1 MKRRLLLSL
10 CNMIVLCMSVTD
22 AAAQTPTCD
31 SAQYL
36 FVTPDA
42 YNVPYRIPAITTT
55 RKGTIIA
62 VADRRYCGADI
73 GYGRIDIVART
84 SRDNGRTWSPDT
96 VIQRGSGI
104 QGAHD
109 CGYGDAAIVADR
121 TSNRVLVMSVT
132 GNVAYIN
139 GTRESP
145 NRIARW
151 YSPDGGRSWTHADDV
166 TDAFYAM
173 LPNTRT
179 MFIGSGR
186 LMQSRLV
193 RKGKYF
199 RVYCSVLTRTAMPD
213 GRDVAANYVI
223 YTDDFGDTWAVLG
236 AADCDGNDSP
246 CIGGDEPKVE
256 ELPNGDVVL
265 SSRKHYGRYF
275 NIFHFNDLRHN
286 SEDGWWDTCVASHEI
301 DEGISVGANS
311 CNGEIYL
318 VDATENA
325 TGRKVKLM
333 LQSLP
338 SDDARAHVGIWYK
351 EIKANGWYSP
361 AAFAHKWKRGL
372 VVSQVGSAYS
382 TMTIQR
388 DGRIGFFYEEEPQW
402 YSMVYVPLTISQIT
416 NGEYK

>member
-1 MKRRLLLSL
+1 MLRNLSIIALALL
-10 CNMIVLCMSVTD
+10 CATTTP
-22 AAAQTPTCD
+22 AKAQTPTCD
-31 SAQYL
+31 SAQFL
-36 FVTPDA
+36 FVTPDK

-55 RKGTIIA
+55 KKGDIIA
-62 VADRRYCGADI
+62 VADRRYCGSDI
-73 GYGRIDIVART
+73 GFGKIDIVART

-104 QGAHD
+104 EGSDD

-121 TSNRVLVMSVT
+121 TSNRVLCMSVT
-132 GNVAYIN
+132 GNVVYIR
-139 GTRESP
+139 GTRANP

-151 YSPDGGRSWTHADDV
+151 YSPDGGKSWTAADDV

-173 LPNTRT
+173 LPHTRT

-193 RKGKYF
+193 RKGRYY

-213 GRDVAANYVI
+213 GQDVAANYVI
-223 YTDDFGDTWAVLG
+223 YTDDFGGTWNVLG
-236 AADCDGNDSP
+236 GSTFDGTDSP

-275 NIFHFNDLRHN
+275 NIFHFNDFRHDK
-286 SEDGWWDTCVASHEI
+286 EAGWWDTCVASHDI
-301 DEGISVGANS
+301 PEGISVGGNS

-318 VDATENA
+318 VDATETA
-325 TGRKVKLM
+325 TGRPVKLM

-338 SDDARAHVGIWYK
+338 FDDARARVGIWYK
-351 EIKANGWYSP
+351 EIKRNGWYSP
-361 AAFAHKWKRGL
+361 AAFAHQWTRGL
-372 VVSQVGSAYS
+372 QVTNLGSAYS
-382 TMTIQR
+382 TMTLQK

-402 YSMVYVPLTISQIT
+402 YTMVYVPLTIWQIT
-416 NGEYK
+416 EGRYK

>member
-1 MKRRLLLSL
+1 MRQLISLLAMLVVS
-10 CNMIVLCMSVTD
+10 T
-22 AAAQTPTCD
+22 AASAQTPTCD

-36 FVTPDA
+36 FITPDA

-55 RKGTIIA
+55 RKGALIA
-62 VADRRYCGADI
+62 VSDRRYCGSDI
-73 GYGRIDIVART
+73 GFGRIDIVART

-104 QGAHD
+104 EGSD
-109 CGYGDAAIVADR
+109 NCGYGDAAIVADR
-121 TSNRVLVMSVT
+121 TSNRILCMSVT
-132 GNVAYIN
+132 GNVVYIN
-139 GTRESP
+139 GTRAKP

-151 YSPDGGRSWTHADDV
+151 YSPNGGNSWTLADDV

-193 RKGKYF
+193 RKGKYY

-213 GRDVAANYVI
+213 GKDVAANYVI
-223 YTDDFGDTWAVLG
+223 YTDDFGATWSVLG
-236 AADCDGNDSP
+236 GTTLDGTDSP

-275 NIFHFNDLRHN
+275 NIFHFNNFRADKE
-286 SEDGWWDTCVASHEI
+286 SGWWDKCVASHDI
-301 DEGISVGANS
+301 NGGIKVGGNS

-318 VDATENA
+318 LDATETT
-325 TGRKVKLM
+325 TGRSVKLM

-338 SDDARAHVGIWYK
+338 FDDARAHVGIWYK

-361 AAFAHKWKRGL
+361 AAFAQQWTRGL
-372 VVSQVGSAYS
+372 TVSQTGSAYS
-382 TMTIQR
+382 TMSLQK
-388 DGRIGFFYEEEPQW
+388 DGRIAFFYEEEPQW
-402 YSMVYVPLTISQIT
+402 YCMVYVPLTISQIT
-416 NGEYK
+416 NGQYR

>member
-1 MKRRLLLSL
+1 MKTMFRTLL
-10 CNMIVLCMSVTD
+10 
-22 AAAQTPTCD
+22 AALVAATAMPSMAQTPTCD
-31 SAQYL
+31 SAQFL
-36 FVTPDA
+36 FVTPDK

-55 RKGTIIA
+55 RKGDIIA
-62 VADRRYCGADI
+62 VADRRYCGLDI

-96 VIQRGSGI
+96 VIQRGSGVE
-104 QGAHD
+104 GSDD

-121 TSNRVLVMSVT
+121 TSNRVLCMSVT
-132 GNVAYIN
+132 GNVIYFQ
-139 GTRESP
+139 GTREKP

-151 YSPDGGRSWTHADDV
+151 YSPNGGKSWTAADDV

-173 LPNTRT
+173 LPHTRT

-193 RKGKYF
+193 RKGRYY
-199 RVYCSVLTRTAMPD
+199 RVYCSVLTRTIMPD

-223 YTDDFGDTWAVLG
+223 YTDDFGASWAVLG
-236 AADCDGNDSP
+236 GSTLDGTDSP

-275 NIFHFNDLRHN
+275 NIFHFNNFRSDQ
-286 SEDGWWDTCVASHEI
+286 EAGWWDQCVASHEI
-301 DEGISVGANS
+301 PEGISVGGNS

-318 VDATENA
+318 VDATDTA
-325 TGRKVKLM
+325 TGRSVKLM

-338 SDDARAHVGIWYK
+338 FDDARARVGIWYK
-351 EIKANGWYSP
+351 EIKPNGWYSP
-361 AAFAHKWKRGL
+361 AAFAHKWTRGL
-372 VVSQVGSAYS
+372 QVTNLGSAYS
-382 TMTIQR
+382 TMTLQR
-388 DGRIGFFYEEEPQW
+388 DGRIGFFYEEEPQV
-402 YSMVYVPLTISQIT
+402 YTLVYVPLTISQIT
-416 NGEYK
+416 NGRYR